1 MALCRRQSKT
11 SWTEQLKSRNVAH
24 SLASW
29 GWKAHW
35 SRPPTGI
42 WGDTEQKWRTYKWV
56 YILGD
61 ICPPL
66 RVTLGTDILAPPQVP
81 MPKAKRNSPGQAEFS
96 CLFWQERA
104 GESAEGYLQYSW
116 HSWQRG
122 AACKDKSS
130 KFPAKCHPFQEAG
143 RVRVWTGLEVV
154 STPLTTA
161 GLMLTGFLSQQA
173 LIREGF
179 CSREM
184 RNWKYITQFP
194 FCFCV

>member
-11 SWTEQLKSRNVAH
+11 WWTAEEQKSGQFIGKLGMKS
-24 SLASW
+24 SLIQT
-29 GWKAHW
+29 AHW
-35 SRPPTGI
+35 NLRRYRAEVRDLQVGLYPWGYLSSPQSDIGNRFTSTSTSPHAGGQKKQSR
-42 WGDTEQKWRTYKWV
+42 
-56 YILGD
+56 
-61 ICPPL
+61 
-66 RVTLGTDILAPPQVP
+66 
-81 MPKAKRNSPGQAEFS
+81 QAEFS

-104 GESAEGYLQYSW
+104 GESAEDYLLYSW

-130 KFPAKCHPFQEAG
+130 KFPAKCHPFQEAD

-154 STPLTTA
+154 STPLTMA
-161 GLMLTGFLSQQA
+161 GLMLTGFLSRQT

-184 RNWKYITQFP
+184 RNLKYITLFP